1 MDTRQEE
8 EERATALC
16 HHLNVVGKNPEGGT
30 EEYWSTAKLEHSYY
44 SWSSDVLA
52 YSLLSLH

>member
-16 HHLNVVGKNPEGGT
+16 HHELNVVGKNPEGGRV
-30 EEYWSTAKLEHSYY
+30 LEHSE
-44 SWSSDVLA
+44 A
-52 YSLLSLH
+52 RAFLL